1 MGRLSNKLIETLCL
15 FLKLLVGPTVKH
27 IPYVLNC
34 LNKLYCIFV
43 TFLFGICIIMFFVR
57 KSDNTKSFYELL
69 QTHKTKLKLQNF
81 IHYTFYTKLII
92 TDKTDDAILW

>member
-1 MGRLSNKLIETLCL
+1 
-15 FLKLLVGPTVKH
+15 
-27 IPYVLNC
+27 
-34 LNKLYCIFV
+34 
-43 TFLFGICIIMFFVR
+43 MFFVR

-92 TDKTDDAILW
+92 TDKTDDARPNDNIIMVIKIKTTLELFFLTLFYFIE